1 MHFIWLVLVL
11 SVLSSNVRA
20 GTLGDLTYSI
30 SDGQVMITDCNEAAA
45 GELVIPDKIEGLPV
59 DSIGYGAFYF
69 CSSLTSITIPEG
81 VTSIRDN
88 AFSFC
93 NSLTSIIIPQG
104 VTIIGDHAFY
114 DCGSLTS
121 ITIPNSVTR
130 IGDFAFE
137 HCTSL
142 TSITMPE
149 KFKPESERRRLGLSC
164 WAKIND

>member
-1 MHFIWLVLVL
+1 MNDILNILDPRFYEI
-11 SVLSSNVRA
+11 A
-20 GTLGDLTYSI
+20 
-30 SDGQVMITDCNEAAA
+30 DGQVAIAYYDEFAK
-45 GELVIPDKIEGLPV
+45 GKLVIPDEIEGLPV
-59 DSIGYGAFYF
+59 
-69 CSSLTSITIPEG
+69 TSIKDSAFFDCGSLRSIIIPEG
-81 VTSIRDN
+81 VTSIGDY
-88 AFSFC
+88 AFSGC
-93 NSLTSIIIPQG
+93 CSLTSIIIPQG